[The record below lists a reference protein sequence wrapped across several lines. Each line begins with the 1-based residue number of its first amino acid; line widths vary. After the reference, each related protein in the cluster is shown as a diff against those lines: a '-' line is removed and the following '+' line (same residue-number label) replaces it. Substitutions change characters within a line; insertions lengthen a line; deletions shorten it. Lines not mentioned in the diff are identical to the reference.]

1 MSLAAPKQINLKTIP
16 LKTNEPMRQHA
27 LKTAPPPVGPGNK
40 LLFVQLQLKLQFG
53 IRRLIRISGVVVVVE
68 GGREKSFALLSPSP
82 VPPAGPGVFL
92 L

>member
-27 LKTAPPPVGPGNK
+27 LKTQPPVGPGNK
-40 LLFVQLQLKLQFG
+40 LLLVQLQLKLQFG
-53 IRRLIRISGVVVVVE
+53 IRRLIRISGTVVVE